1 MKQALILH
9 AWLNSPDAHWY
20 PWLKKEL
27 ETLGYTVYLPE
38 IPTMNS
44 EAPDL
49 QTQIDFIEKT
59 IPLSDDFIVFGH
71 SLGCLL
77 AMRLAEK
84 HKFSKMFLVAA
95 WDFDDLTV
103 EHQSYWPNKLN
114 HALIKK
120 NVAKI
125 YVTSSENDP
134 YMTAF
139 SMEEMSKRL
148 GATLIT
154 IPGAGHFTD
163 KFGITQIPQL
173 LEYV

>member
-1 MKQALILH
+1 MKNALILH
-9 AWLNSPDAHWY
+9 AWQNGPNTHWY

-27 ETLGYTVYLPE
+27 ESRGYTVYLPE
-38 IPTMNS
+38 IPTMNTMT
-44 EAPDL
+44 PDL
-49 QTQIDFIEKT
+49 KTQMDFIEKT

-84 HKFSKMFLVAA
+84 HTFSKLFLVSG

-103 EHQSYWPNKLN
+103 EHQSFWPNKLN

-120 NVAKI
+120 NVKEI
-125 YVTSSENDP
+125 FVTSSENDP

-154 IPGAGHFTD
+154 VPGAGHFTD
-163 KFGITQIPQL
+163 KFGITKINEVLQ
-173 LEYV
+173 YV